1 VQRFAGFELP
11 RILVPAIASRLG
23 ITRARIRTE
32 VGRGNWQ
39 TIARGV
45 VLTRPDEPTRED
57 WAGVGIAVGGPT
69 AALSGWDAVR
79 IRGLGDPTPPVCTVL
94 VLIRDGRSRLVG
106 SAWVRRTGR
115 PYLVETTSAHA
126 GLHPLTPV
134 VPTARAIADAA
145 LTYSALGPVRAMVTS
160 AVQRNACSLVELVRE
175 LDDGPQNG
183 SYFLRRALRAAAFG
197 AHSEAEAAATDKL
210 VRAEV
215 PPFELNV
222 PIVDERGAVIFVVDV
237 LWRELR
243 AALEI
248 DSREFHFSD
257 AGWRATLDRHNKLTR
272 SGLAV
277 THYPPSV
284 VNARDCTWTAEVAEW
299 LRCRATEL
307 GVALPPG
314 RGPISPAIGADPPPF
329 LVRIRRG

>member
-106 SAWVRRTGR
+106 SAWVRRTCR

-210 VRAEV
+210 VAPRSHRSNSTCQSLTSGVRSSLSLTFCGENCERHSKSTAASSTSVTPVGAPRWTDTTSSRA
-215 PPFELNV
+215 P
-222 PIVDERGAVIFVVDV
+222 
-237 LWRELR
+237 
-243 AALEI
+243 
-248 DSREFHFSD
+248 
-257 AGWRATLDRHNKLTR
+257 GWQ
-272 SGLAV
+272 
-277 THYPPSV
+277 
-284 VNARDCTWTAEVAEW
+284 
-299 LRCRATEL
+299 
-307 GVALPPG
+307 
-314 RGPISPAIGADPPPF
+314 
-329 LVRIRRG
+329 